1 MTFGFALLLGGFLLL
16 DAGWKGVTP
25 IQVLKGVTEGTK
37 GPGGVLKETGREVKE
52 GVTRTPAESGGGTE
66 TPSGKKPKKNELKG
80 SAGNKARLKKSE
92 SPFVPA
98 SIAAGVAAA
107 TTIVG
112 RPYVWGGGHASF
124 ISWGYDCS
132 GAVSYVLHAMGVL
145 SSPLDSTALMSYGEA
160 GVGKWVTIYANEA
173 HAFMHIK
180 GFGWFGTGSDKEAFR
195 GGPAWGNHDP
205 DLSAYTVRHPVGL

>member
-25 IQVLKGVTEGTK
+25 IEVLKGVTEGTK

-52 GVTRTPAESGGGTE
+52 GVTRTPANKEEGGSTES
-66 TPSGKKPKKNELKG
+66 PKKNKLKG
-80 SAGNKARLKKSE
+80 GAGNKARLKKSE
-92 SPFVPA
+92 SPFIPA

-112 RPYVWGGGHASF
+112 RPYVLGGGHGSF

-145 SSPLDSTALMSYGEA
+145 SSPLTSGALMSYGEA
-160 GVGKWVTIYANEA
+160 GPGKWVTIYANEA
-173 HAFMHIK
+173 HTFMHIK

-205 DLSAYTVRHPVGL
+205 DLAAYTVRHPVGL

>member
-1 MTFGFALLLGGFLLL
+1 MTFGFALLLSGFLLL

-25 IQVLKGVTEGTK
+25 IDVLKGVTAGTK

-52 GVTRTPAESGGGTE
+52 GVTRTPAQKGGGTE
-66 TPSGKKPKKNELKG
+66 TLGPPAPNASKLKG
-80 SAGNKARLKKSE
+80 EKGNKARARKAQ
-92 SPFVPA
+92 SPFLPA
-98 SIAAGVAAA
+98 SIAAGVTAA

-145 SSPLDSTALMSYGEA
+145 SSPLTSGALMSYGEA
-160 GVGKWVTIYANEA
+160 GPGKWVTIYANEA
-173 HAFMHIK
+173 HTFMHIK